1 MRIRT
6 DVVGATVLASW
17 IAGSLGGG
25 CGSQPAEPP
34 KEAPRVVVVA
44 DGGQPISAMELDEL
58 TRAFA
63 DRYVG
68 LLYSACDAVKKDNPD
83 TRQRREAQVLLVD
96 CSTNIYDIASNA
108 DAFTRLLDL
117 VVVTRLMSEVWV
129 DDGRAE
135 QVFGARAEPVASAL
149 LHARTEVQTLA
160 ARVLTLAQLGALDT
174 LLRDWRKEN
183 PDMLRTSFVR
193 FSNFA
198 VGRGRSAAS
207 EVLAAR
213 GFFAEVGQAGQAVD
227 EARLLGERVF
237 YQAKREPTLLRWQA
251 AAAKDDLLA
260 TPEVASALADVHRL
274 TDQAEQLPAHIAAER
289 EAVVAAIDSRLTSA
303 DATVAKVKD
312 AVTEAKSLVESLQ
325 PASRSLNEMLTTA
338 DTLLARYDAWDRW
351 AVAADPRPFNIGEY
365 TEIVKESAAT
375 AQRLNEL
382 LKSSNDLLASPDWR
396 ARIDE
401 WNRSADGRIDMVAV
415 RSRLLLDDFFRRVYF
430 ALGAIFV
437 LMVCYRVI
445 SVLLVRRLTPREP
458 APSTSPPSSPP

>member
-1 MRIRT
+1 MIR
-6 DVVGATVLASW
+6 A
-17 IAGSLGGG
+17 
-25 CGSQPAEPP
+25 
-34 KEAPRVVVVA
+34 
-44 DGGQPISAMELDEL
+44 
-58 TRAFA
+58 
-63 DRYVG
+63 
-68 LLYSACDAVKKDNPD
+68 
-83 TRQRREAQVLLVD
+83 
-96 CSTNIYDIASNA
+96 
-108 DAFTRLLDL
+108 
-117 VVVTRLMSEVWV
+117 
-129 DDGRAE
+129 
-135 QVFGARAEPVASAL
+135 
-149 LHARTEVQTLA
+149 
-160 ARVLTLAQLGALDT
+160 
-174 LLRDWRKEN
+174 
-183 PDMLRTSFVR
+183 SFVR

-227 EARLLGERVF
+227 EARLLGERIF

-251 AAAKDDLLA
+251 AAAQDDLLA

-289 EAVVAAIDSRLTSA
+289 EAVVAAIDSRMASA

-312 AVTEAKSLVESLQ
+312 VVTEAKALVESLE
-325 PASRSLNEMLTTA
+325 PATRSLNEMLTTA

-351 AVAADPRPFNIGEY
+351 AVATDPRPFNIGEY

-430 ALGAIFV
+430 ALGAMFI

-458 APSTSPPSSPP
+458 APSASPPSSPP